1 MGPDMILNKF
11 GQLLE
16 EKRRQAELTIQ
27 ELALISGI
35 SADRIEAFENGSGEL
50 PNFDTCYRIGQA
62 ISSRSGQMFVLQDLW
77 QALRTDKLE
86 GTPTTELYFV
96 H

>member
-1 MGPDMILNKF
+1 MGPDMMLNKF

-16 EKRRQAELTIQ
+16 EKRRQAELTVQ
-27 ELALISGI
+27 ELASISGI

-77 QALRTDKLE
+77 QALRSDKLE
-86 GTPTTELYFV
+86 RTPTTELFFV
-96 H
+96 N